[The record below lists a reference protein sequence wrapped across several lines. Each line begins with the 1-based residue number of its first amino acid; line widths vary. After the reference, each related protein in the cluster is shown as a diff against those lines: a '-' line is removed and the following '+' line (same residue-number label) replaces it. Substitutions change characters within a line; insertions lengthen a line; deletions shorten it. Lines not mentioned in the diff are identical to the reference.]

1 MSRAPRAR
9 LPGAYWR
16 LFAGSAV
23 SNIGDGVLVA
33 ALPLLAARTTGHE
46 ISVGLIS
53 TFFTIPW
60 LLFALPVGALMDRW
74 DRRRVLVVADF
85 YRAVLVGG
93 LAAVAAWGQVETW
106 MLWVRAFGL
115 GAGEVFF
122 DSASMSVGPM
132 IVPADR
138 LERANGWRYSAEIA
152 ANTFVGL
159 PVGSLLFAAAVWLPF
174 GIDAASF
181 AVAALLAT
189 TLRGRFRPTAGQGA
203 DTTRATVRTELRAG
217 IGWLRRH
224 RVLWSMAIALALTNL
239 AFALTESTF
248 VLFAIRE
255 LGVGERF
262 FGVVIAMVGLGAFA
276 AGMVGER
283 VVRRVGRRFVIL
295 VAALVPVLTLTGI
308 GLFPRTWWV
317 VTMTTVQALTTTMW
331 SVVSVSLRQQLVP
344 AELFGRVNGVYRWL
358 AWGAMPIGAFLGGV
372 VANGFGLRAPYFVA
386 AAVLLVAYAIVVRR
400 LTASAIDAA
409 VQAST

>member
-1 MSRAPRAR
+1 MSRAPRTR

-106 MLWVRAFGL
+106 MLWVMAFGL

-122 DSASMSVGPM
+122 DSASMSVVPM

-174 GIDAASF
+174 GLDAASF

>member
-1 MSRAPRAR
+1 VSRAPRTR

-106 MLWVRAFGL
+106 MLWVMAFGL

-122 DSASMSVGPM
+122 DSASMSVVPM

-174 GIDAASF
+174 GLDAASF

>member
-1 MSRAPRAR
+1 MSRAPRTR

-106 MLWVRAFGL
+106 MLWVMAFGL

-122 DSASMSVGPM
+122 DSASMSVVPM

-174 GIDAASF
+174 GLDAASF

-400 LTASAIDAA
+400 LTAAAIDAA